1 MDWKEP
7 LNSSRDQPPF
17 LKTADADFRLSRE
30 QRASVHPAYD
40 ADAVEQL
47 LRWTWPEHRAEV
59 LEPFQASSIA
69 ALGEKVAVGEG
80 TWTVDHP
87 QVQEIINNLRAPMRN
102 GDKAGER
109 RRP

>member
-1 MDWKEP
+1 

-17 LKTADADFRLSRE
+17 QKTADADFQLSRE
-30 QRASVHPAYD
+30 ERASIHPAYD

-47 LRWTWPEHRAEV
+47 LRWTRPEHRAEV

-69 ALGEKVAVGEG
+69 ALGEKVAAGEI

-87 QVQEIINNLRAPMRN
+87 QVQEIIKNLRAPTRKPDN
-102 GDKAGER
+102 AGEQ

>member
-1 MDWKEP
+1 V
-7 LNSSRDQPPF
+7 SSSKDQPPF
-17 LKTADADFRLSRE
+17 LNTADADFRLSRE

-47 LRWTWPEHRAEV
+47 LRWTRPEHRAEV
-59 LEPFQASSIA
+59 LQPFQASSIA
-69 ALGEKVAVGEG
+69 ALGEKVAVGDF

-87 QVQEIINNLRAPMRN
+87 QVQEIIKNLRATTRIADD
-102 GDKAGER
+102 GGEQ